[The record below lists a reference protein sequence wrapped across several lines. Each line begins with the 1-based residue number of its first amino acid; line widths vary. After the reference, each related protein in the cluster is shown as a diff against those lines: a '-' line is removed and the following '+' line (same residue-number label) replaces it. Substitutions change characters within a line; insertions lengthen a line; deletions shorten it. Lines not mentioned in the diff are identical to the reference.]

1 MTRTMQYQPSGILI
15 VDKPEDTT
23 SAKVVARVKKSLKA
37 KKVGHAG
44 TLDPFATG
52 VLICLIN
59 RATRIA
65 RFFLQGNKKYEAV
78 LCLGIETDTQDATGR
93 IISRC
98 DEITVSERSLQT
110 AFKMIE
116 GENQQIPPIF
126 SALKQ
131 NGIPLYKLA
140 RSGKPAQKPAR
151 RVFISSVRILEINL
165 PTIRF
170 EVSCTSGTYIRTLCA
185 DIGRALGCGGHLKEL
200 RRLQSSGFTLD
211 KALTVTEVEKLASAG
226 KLSDQIIG
234 MSKALEDFPE
244 IVADHTLAQKIRYG
258 QTITQAD
265 FRSGQIDRRR
275 QRPDN
280 FIKIVDKKDHLLA
293 IINEQR
299 DNCVYKYC
307 CVLQ

>member
-1 MTRTMQYQPSGILI
+1 MQYQPSGILI
-15 VDKPEDTT
+15 VDKPADTT

-140 RSGKPAQKPAR
+140 RSGKPAHKPAR
-151 RVFISSVRILEINL
+151 RVFISSVRILEIDL

-226 KLSDQIIG
+226 KLSEQIIG

>member
-1 MTRTMQYQPSGILI
+1 MQYQPSGILL
-15 VDKPEDTT
+15 VDKPVDMT
-23 SAKVVARVKKSLKA
+23 SARVVTRVKKCLKA

-93 IISRC
+93 VISRC
-98 DEITVSERSLQT
+98 DDIAISERSLGA

-116 GENQQIPPIF
+116 GENQQVPPVF

-131 NGIPLYKLA
+131 NGVPLYKLA
-140 RSGKPAQKPAR
+140 RSGKPFQKPAR
-151 RVFISSVRILEINL
+151 RIFISSARIIEINL
-165 PTIRF
+165 PIIRF
-170 EVSCTSGTYIRTLCA
+170 EVSCTSGTYIRTLCS
-185 DIGRALGCGGHLKEL
+185 DIGKTLGCGGHLKEL
-200 RRLQSSGFTLD
+200 RRLESSGFTLE
-211 KALTVTEVEKLASAG
+211 KALTVTELEKLALEG
-226 KLSDQIIG
+226 KLSEQIIG
-234 MSKALEDFPE
+234 MSKALDDFPE
-244 IVADHTLAQKIRYG
+244 IVADHTLAQKILHG
-258 QTITQAD
+258 QTITRAD
-265 FRSGQIDRRR
+265 FFFSQIDRYH
-275 QRPDN
+275 QDD
-280 FIKIVDKKDHLLA
+280 FIKIVDKKNHLLA
-293 IINEQR
+293 IINEQG

>member
-1 MTRTMQYQPSGILI
+1 MTRAMQYQPSGILI
-15 VDKPEDTT
+15 VDKPADVT

-44 TLDPFATG
+44 TLDPLATG
-52 VLICLIN
+52 VLVCLIN

-78 LCLGIETDTQDATGR
+78 LCLGIETDTQDATGKV
-93 IISRC
+93 ISRC
-98 DEITVSERSLQT
+98 DEITVSERSLRT

-116 GENQQIPPIF
+116 GENQQVPPVF

-131 NGIPLYKLA
+131 NGTPLYKLA
-140 RSGKPAQKPAR
+140 RSGKPVQKPAR
-151 RVFISSVRILEINL
+151 RVFISSVRMLEINL
-165 PTIRF
+165 PIIRF

-185 DIGRALGCGGHLKEL
+185 DIGRTLGCGGHLKEL
-200 RRLQSSGFTLD
+200 RRLESSGFTLE
-211 KALTVTEVEKLASAG
+211 KAVTVTELEKLASSG
-226 KLSDQIIG
+226 KLSEQIIG

-244 IVADHTLAQKIRYG
+244 IVADHTLAQKILHG
-258 QTITQAD
+258 QTITRAD

-275 QRPDN
+275 PGD

>member
-1 MTRTMQYQPSGILI
+1 MQYQPSGILV
-15 VDKPEDTT
+15 VDKPADTT
-23 SAKVVARVKKSLKA
+23 SAKVVERVKRSLNA
-37 KKVGHAG
+37 NKVGHAG

-65 RFFLQGNKKYEAV
+65 RFFLQGNKTYDAV
-78 LCLGIETDTQDATGR
+78 LCLGIETDTQDETGK

-98 DEITVSERSLQT
+98 DENRVSERSLMT

-116 GENQQIPPIF
+116 GEIRQIPPIF

-140 RSGKPAQKPAR
+140 RSGKPVQKPAR
-151 RVFISSVRILEINL
+151 SVFISSIRILEINL
-165 PTIRF
+165 PIIRF

-185 DIGRALGCGGHLKEL
+185 DIGRTLGCGGHLKEL
-200 RRLQSSGFTLD
+200 RRLESSGFTLD
-211 KALTVTEVEKLASAG
+211 KALTLTEVEKLASSG
-226 KLSDQIIG
+226 KLSEQIIG

-244 IVADHTLAQKIRYG
+244 IVADHALVKKIRYG
-258 QTITQAD
+258 QTITRAD
-265 FRSGQIDRRR
+265 FRSGQIERR
-275 QRPDN
+275 RPDN

-299 DNCVYKYC
+299 DNYEYKYC

>member
-1 MTRTMQYQPSGILI
+1 MTRTTQYQPSGILI
-15 VDKPEDTT
+15 VDKPADVT

-44 TLDPFATG
+44 TLDPLATG
-52 VLICLIN
+52 VLVCLIN

-78 LCLGIETDTQDATGR
+78 LCLGIETDTQDATGNV
-93 IISRC
+93 ISKC
-98 DEITVSERSLQT
+98 DEITVSERSLRT

-116 GENQQIPPIF
+116 GENQQVPPVF
-126 SALKQ
+126 SALKH

-140 RSGKPAQKPAR
+140 RSGKPVQKPAR

-165 PTIRF
+165 PIIRF

-185 DIGRALGCGGHLKEL
+185 DIGRTLGCGGHLKEL
-200 RRLQSSGFTLD
+200 RRLESSKFTLE
-211 KALTVTEVEKLASAG
+211 KAVTVTELEKLASSG
-226 KLSDQIIG
+226 KLSEQIIG

-244 IVADHTLAQKIRYG
+244 IVADHTLAKKILHG
-258 QTITQAD
+258 QTITRAD
-265 FRSGQIDRRR
+265 FRPGQIDRRR
-275 QRPDN
+275 PGD